1 MKALCSCGSFAPLQ
15 DGKCRRCYSYKPK
28 KEPTP
33 LNQKKPKNS
42 GQLAMFKSIF
52 LKGNLKCEV
61 CGKPIT
67 TFNRSNY
74 HHVKLK
80 SIHPSEKLNP
90 DNIMI
95 LCFEHHYAIHNLPK
109 DKQGIIK

>member
-1 MKALCSCGSFAPLQ
+1 MKKCCNGCGN
-15 DGKCRRCYSYKPK
+15 YKETEKGFCFQCANPKIK

-74 HHVKLK
+74 HHIKLK
-80 SIHPSEKLNP
+80 SLHGKEKLNP

-109 DKQGIIK
+109 NKQGI